1 MKNLNF
7 IAELCQNHLGNTKN
21 VEKMLDQCASNGASI
36 IKLQY
41 IYSKNLSLRPRFENG
56 IIHNSK
62 VYSIKRPF
70 KSEFKRLKKLELP
83 EKSFEKF
90 VRLCEKYKVSPLV
103 TCFSR
108 DHVDK
113 IYNLGFRNV
122 KVASYDCS
130 SFQLLRELSEK
141 FDELIIST
149 GATFDD
155 EIEKS
160 VRILNE
166 YKTKFTLL
174 HCITLYPTPLN
185 FLNLARI
192 KFLKRFTNK
201 VGYSDHSLSTNKRK
215 NLASLCSI
223 YFGAKYIERHI
234 RIFDHD
240 KSKDG
245 KVSIL
250 PKEIKEILNFSK
262 LNKDNQRKYLKDK
275 FKINPKN
282 FYGKEK
288 RELTHK
294 ELLNRDYY
302 RGRFCAKSS
311 IRDIYN
317 WEEVKI

>member
-1 MKNLNF
+1 M
-7 IAELCQNHLGNTKN
+7 
-21 VEKMLDQCASNGASI
+21 
-36 IKLQY
+36 
-41 IYSKNLSLRPRFENG
+41 
-56 IIHNSK
+56 
-62 VYSIKRPF
+62 
-70 KSEFKRLKKLELP
+70 
-83 EKSFEKF
+83 
-90 VRLCEKYKVSPLV
+90 

-108 DHVDK
+108 DHVNK
-113 IYNLGFRNV
+113 IYNLGFKNV

-130 SFQLLRELSEK
+130 SFQLLRELSKK
-141 FDELIIST
+141 FNELIIST

-160 VRILNE
+160 VKILKEN
-166 YKTKFTLL
+166 KTKFTLL

-192 KFLKRFTNK
+192 KFLKKFTDK
-201 VGYSDHSLSTNKRK
+201 VGYSITLYQQIKK

-250 PKEIKEILNFSK
+250 PGEIKEILEFSK
-262 LNKDNQRKYLKDK
+262 LNKNDQKKYLKNK
-275 FKINPKN
+275 FKINPRN

-288 RELTHK
+288 RKLTHE

-311 IRDIYN
+311 VRDIYN

>member
-1 MKNLNF
+1 MKNFNF

-21 VEKMLDQCASNGASI
+21 VEKMLDQCASNGASAV
-36 IKLQY
+36 KLQY
-41 IYSKNLSLRPRFENG
+41 IYAKNLSYRPRFENG
-56 IIHNSK
+56 IFYNSK

-70 KSEFKRLKKLELP
+70 KSEFNRLKKLELP

-90 VRLCEKYKVSPLV
+90 VKLCEKYSVTPLV

-113 IYNLGFRNV
+113 IYNLGFRSV

-130 SFQLLRELSEK
+130 SFQLLRELSKK
-141 FDELIIST
+141 FNELVIST

-160 VRILNE
+160 VEILKEN
-166 YKTKFTLL
+166 KTKFTLL

-185 FLNLARI
+185 YLNLARI
-192 KFLKRFTNK
+192 KFLKKFTDN

-250 PKEIKEILNFSK
+250 PEEIREIFNFSK
-262 LNKDNQRKYLKDK
+262 LNKDNQKRYLKKK
-275 FKINPKN
+275 FKINPRN

-288 RELTHK
+288 RKLTHE

-302 RGRFCAKSS
+302 KGRFCTKSS
-311 IRDIYN
+311 NRDIHN

>member
-1 MKNLNF
+1 MKNFKF

-21 VEKMLDQCASNGASI
+21 VEKMLDQCASNGAKI
-36 IKLQY
+36 VKLQY
-41 IYSKNLSLRPRFENG
+41 IYSKNLSFRPRFENG
-56 IIHNSK
+56 ITYNSK
-62 VYSIKRPF
+62 TYSIKRPF
-70 KSEFKRLKKLELP
+70 KSEFNRLKKLELP
-83 EKSFEKF
+83 EKGFEKF
-90 VRLCEKYKVSPLV
+90 VRLCEKYDVSPLV

-108 DHVDK
+108 DHVNK
-113 IYNLGFRNV
+113 IYNLGFRKV
-122 KVASYDCS
+122 KVASYDCG
-130 SFQLLRELSEK
+130 SFQLIRDLSK
-141 FDELIIST
+141 RFKELIIST

-160 VRILNE
+160 VKILKEN
-166 YKTKFTLL
+166 KTKFTLL

-192 KFLKRFTNK
+192 KFLEKFTNS
-201 VGYSDHSLSTNKRK
+201 VGYSDHSLSTNNKK

-234 RIFDHD
+234 RIYDHD

-250 PKEIKEILNFSK
+250 PEEIIEILEFSR
-262 LNKDNQRKYLKDK
+262 LNKNDQKKYLNEK
-275 FKINPKN
+275 FKINPSN
-282 FYGKEK
+282 YYGKQK
-288 RELTHK
+288 RELTHE

-302 RGRFCAKSS
+302 KGRFCAKSF
-311 IRDIYN
+311 RDVYN

>member
-1 MKNLNF
+1 MRNFNF
-7 IAELCQNHLGNTKN
+7 IAELCQNHLGNIKN
-21 VEKMLDQCASNGASI
+21 VEKMLDECAINGAKLV
-36 IKLQY
+36 KLQY
-41 IYSKNLSLRPRFENG
+41 IYSKNLSFRPRFENG
-56 IIHNSK
+56 LINNSK
-62 VYSIKRPF
+62 IYSIKRPF

-90 VRLCEKYKVSPLV
+90 VRLCEKYNVSPLV

-108 DHVDK
+108 DHVNK
-113 IYNLGFRNV
+113 IYNLGFKSV

-130 SFQLLRELSEK
+130 SFQLLRELSKK
-141 FDELIIST
+141 FNELIIST

-160 VRILNE
+160 VKILKEN
-166 YKTKFTLL
+166 KTKFTLL

-192 KFLKRFTNK
+192 KFLKKFTDK

-250 PKEIKEILNFSK
+250 PGEIKEIIEFSK
-262 LNKDNQRKYLKDK
+262 LSKNSQKKYLKDK
-275 FKINPKN
+275 FKIDPRN

-288 RELTHK
+288 RKLTHE

-311 IRDIYN
+311 VRDIYN

>member
-1 MKNLNF
+1 MKNFNF
-7 IAELCQNHLGNTKN
+7 IAELCQNHLGNMKN
-21 VEKMLDQCASNGASI
+21 VEKMLDECAINGAKFV
-36 IKLQY
+36 KLQY
-41 IYSKNLSLRPRFENG
+41 IYSKNLSFRPRFENG
-56 IIHNSK
+56 ITNNTKIF
-62 VYSIKRPF
+62 SIKRPF

-90 VRLCEKYKVSPLV
+90 VRLCEKYNVSPLV

-108 DHVDK
+108 DHVNK
-113 IYNLGFRNV
+113 IYNLGFKNV

-130 SFQLLRELSEK
+130 SFQLLRELSKK
-141 FDELIIST
+141 FNELIIST

-160 VRILNE
+160 VKILKEN
-166 YKTKFTLL
+166 KTKFTLL

-192 KFLKRFTNK
+192 KFLKKFTDK
-201 VGYSDHSLSTNKRK
+201 VGYSDHSLSTNEKK

-250 PKEIKEILNFSK
+250 PREIKEVLEFSK
-262 LNKDNQRKYLKDK
+262 LNKDDQKKYLKDK
-275 FKINPKN
+275 FKIDPRN

-288 RELTHK
+288 RKLTHE

-302 RGRFCAKSS
+302 KGRFCAKSS
-311 IRDIYN
+311 VRDIYN